1 MTLNGLEADR
11 NATGSPPLLVADP
24 AAAGTASASTVLML
38 FPRPGALPAVWAGAV
53 PTAGLEPED
62 VAALLAAARPCSLL
76 PQHAEGW
83 FGRQGA
89 RPREQH

>member
-38 FPRPGALPAVWAGAV
+38 FPRPAEPALRVLW
-53 PTAGLEPED
+53 
-62 VAALLAAARPCSLL
+62 
-76 PQHAEGW
+76 
-83 FGRQGA
+83 
-89 RPREQH
+89 